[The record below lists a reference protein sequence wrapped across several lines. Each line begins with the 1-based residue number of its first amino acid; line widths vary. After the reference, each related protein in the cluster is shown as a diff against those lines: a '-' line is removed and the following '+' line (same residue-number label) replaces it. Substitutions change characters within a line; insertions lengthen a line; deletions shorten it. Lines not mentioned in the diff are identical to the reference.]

1 MAQATY
7 VKEVAT
13 AGGKKKYR
21 AEIWHKG
28 IFYTSKTFDVKR
40 LAVGF
45 KEAELAKAIKGT
57 LQSAAVRKQQRT
69 ADADLN
75 HSLSYWAQRYV
86 KNNPGAHG
94 KTRLNDYLL
103 VGRLLADK
111 TLRHFDGKAGAQFIQ
126 QLAKDWAEGRL
137 PRSLAPVASDKPV
150 EIESLKENTVRLRLS
165 ALMRLLRF
173 AKSELPAGATYLP
186 PAMDELFA
194 FTMPPAHAIPRTRE
208 PSDSEYGRL
217 LAQLEDD
224 GDFADFLKII
234 DETGCRLGEVLSAK
248 ESNVDL
254 FLAGGTI
261 IGGCLRLENH
271 KTSKKTK
278 EPRQVPLSLWAA
290 QIFANRILDTVGD
303 EALFKS
309 LGNADTVC
317 KTFDETCRAVEI
329 ANLVIKDFRR
339 AFINRNKYCLSSMD
353 LFQVVG
359 KSSLLT
365 SKEATDSEKVV
376 LAAVGHTSLKTTA
389 GYSVVDVQRLA
400 QIFTRTSRLSRVAL
414 GADTSATVDAKDVE
428 EMASLQA
435 ELAKTLQKMCSL
447 GVTGGTRVNSAGN
460 TNQRHRAINNR
471 LPAPTPQKLTF
482 EALPA

>member
-28 IFYTSKTFDVKR
+28 VFYTSKTFDVR
-40 LAVGF
+40 SLAVRF
-45 KEAELAKAIKGT
+45 KEVELVKAIKGT

-75 HSLSYWAQRYV
+75 QSIAYWAQRYV
-86 KNNPGAHG
+86 VENPGAHG

-111 TLRHFDGKAGAQFIQ
+111 TLRHFDGKTGAQLIK
-126 QLAKDWAEGRL
+126 QLSKDWELDRL
-137 PRSLAPVASDKPV
+137 PRSLSPVTPAKP
-150 EIESLKENTVRLRLS
+150 IEPLKENTIRLRLS
-165 ALMRLLRF
+165 ALMRLLHF
-173 AKSELPAGATYLP
+173 AKTELPPGAKYQS
-186 PAMDELFA
+186 PAMDELFE

-217 LAQLEDD
+217 LAQLDGE

-248 ESNVDL
+248 EGNVDL
-254 FLAGGTI
+254 FLFGGTI

-271 KTSKKTK
+271 KTIKKTK
-278 EPRQVPLSLWAA
+278 EKRHVPLSLWAA
-290 QIFANRILDTVGD
+290 QVFANRIVDTVGD
-303 EALFKS
+303 AALFKS
-309 LGNADTVC
+309 LGNADAVC

-329 ANLVIKDFRR
+329 ENLVIKDFRR

-365 SKEATDSEKVV
+365 SKEATDSEKAV

-389 GYSVVDVQRLA
+389 GYSVVDVQGLA
-400 QIFTRTSRLSRVAL
+400 QVFTRTSRMSRVAL

-447 GVTGGTRVNSAGN
+447 GITSGTRVNSAGY
-460 TNQRHRAINNR
+460 TNQRHRAIDNR
-471 LPAPTPQKLTF
+471 LPALTPQKLTF